1 METISCGLFLYVK
14 DFLSSQNDD
23 KCKYISVRWELE
35 MVLKQSNN
43 VPRYKHNKGFL
54 VHPRWAKDIDE
65 QLKCD
70 AEG

>member
-1 METISCGLFLYVK
+1 
-14 DFLSSQNDD
+14 
-23 KCKYISVRWELE
+23 